1 MEDGR
6 VCWVGAEGLAGAA
19 AGLEGAL
26 RAGVADPR
34 R

>member
-6 VCWVGAEGLAGAA
+6 VCWVGAEGLAAA
-19 AGLEGAL
+19 VGLEGAL
-26 RAGVADPR
+26 RAGVAEPR